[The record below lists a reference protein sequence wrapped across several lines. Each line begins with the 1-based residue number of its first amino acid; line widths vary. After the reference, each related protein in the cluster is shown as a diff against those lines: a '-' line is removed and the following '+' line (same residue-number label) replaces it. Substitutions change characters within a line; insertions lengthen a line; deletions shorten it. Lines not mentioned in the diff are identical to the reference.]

1 MIRQVTIPDLAFHHW
16 LPEYN
21 LPRPRYHQATNPQIW
36 PWVLRSWNLV
46 QLSICFQV
54 TWRKPAKIRWELP
67 SLWSVA
73 GPPQDTDPDP
83 VKVRHYQELKFKVSY
98 LKKPKYGE
106 AAQEESPLN
115 GNLHTTPPSLCS
127 VPDDSIFLLLFNEN
141 VKNDKQNWSQ
151 LWTKTSAAV

>member
-1 MIRQVTIPDLAFHHW
+1 MSPGHQPPDLALSPQILELGAVKYLF
-16 LPEYN
+16 
-21 LPRPRYHQATNPQIW
+21 PRY
-36 PWVLRSWNLV
+36 
-46 QLSICFQV
+46 F
-54 TWRKPAKIRWELP
+54 WRKPAKVRWEQP

-115 GNLHTTPPSLCS
+115 GNPHTTPPSLCS